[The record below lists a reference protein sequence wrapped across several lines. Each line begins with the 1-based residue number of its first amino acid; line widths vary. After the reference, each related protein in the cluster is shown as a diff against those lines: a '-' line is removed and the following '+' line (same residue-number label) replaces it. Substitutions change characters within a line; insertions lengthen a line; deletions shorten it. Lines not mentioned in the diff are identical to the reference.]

1 MATRKRTQPNPE
13 SEWYS
18 TPQDKRARPKAGF
31 TLSPDAID
39 ALARLAE
46 RRGEPK
52 SAVVEAL
59 IMAAVRRLKA

>member
-1 MATRKRTQPNPE
+1 MAARKRSPADPG
-13 SEWYS
+13 SEWYA
-18 TPQDKRARPKAGF
+18 TIQEKRRRPMVNV

-52 SAVVEAL
+52 SVVVEAL